1 MEKRKSWLKSIVVML
16 AFTLVL
22 SSFAAPMPAQAA
34 AKKVAVEVKS
44 PKKGV
49 KLSGSKLNAH
59 VKKAVQL
66 TVKYGSKDV
75 SAKASYK
82 SSNPAVVSIGKGGKL
97 AVKKNGKAVVTVKYK
112 GTSKKLNVTVGGHSW
127 KAHKAVKTINHL
139 RIRCG
144 CGKLLPEIEEKDCL
158 QCRKTY
164 VWGYL
169 GLCQCK
175 QMAHIDNCDK
185 AFDKPH
191 VKVKTKKKVKY
202 IDYYKCSCG
211 MKKAGEQEPKD
222 EY

>member
-1 MEKRKSWLKSIVVML
+1 MEKKKYWLKGITIML
-16 AFTLVL
+16 ALVMAL

-34 AKKVAVEVKS
+34 AKKITVEVKS

-82 SSNPAVVSIGKGGKL
+82 SSNPAVVSVGKGGKL
-97 AVKKNGKAVVTVKYK
+97 AVKKDGKAVVTVSYK
-112 GTSKKLNVTVGGHSW
+112 GTSKKLNVTVGKHSW

-139 RIRCG
+139 RLRCG
-144 CGKLLPEIEEKDCL
+144 CGKLLPEIEEKDCPI
-158 QCRKTY
+158 CRRTY
-164 VWGYL
+164 VWGYM

-175 QMAHIDNCDK
+175 LMAHVDNCDSTLP
-185 AFDKPH
+185 ATR
-191 VKVKTKKKVKY
+191 VRTKKKVKY
-202 IDYYKCSCG
+202 IDYYQCSCG
-211 MKKAGEQEPKD
+211 MKKKGEPEPKD